1 MASAT
6 VSLVDT
12 QALPLEKA
20 PAVGIYESELEPVS
34 IPTSEAE
41 PTPTPS
47 LSNNSLLITSP
58 YTTADHL
65 LDLTTLDTPNRLLA
79 QALTALTPIRDDY
92 ATGPY
97 TESFNWTAVFKK
109 LHELAAAEG
118 YAWKRERFYVVAFRS
133 ILNADADGDRLHLLD
148 ERSHAEAVA
157 SGGLLK
163 YWFGSKNA
171 KRENLATCVWRSRED
186 ARAGGTGPWHAKA
199 RGAAKEMYE
208 RIVFTTLELVI
219 GEGVGDWEFS
229 AWKD

>member
-1 MASAT
+1 MASAA
-6 VSLVDT
+6 VSLVDS

-20 PAVGIYESELEPVS
+20 PAIGIYESEPEPVS
-34 IPTSEAE
+34 IPTSDPETA
-41 PTPTPS
+41 PTPS
-47 LSNNSLLITSP
+47 LSESNLLITSP
-58 YTTADHL
+58 YTTPDHL
-65 LDLTTLDTPNRLLA
+65 LDLTTLDTPNRLFA
-79 QALTALTPIRDDY
+79 QALTALTPIRNDY
-92 ATGPY
+92 ATAPY
-97 TESFNWTAVFKK
+97 TESFNWAAVFEK
-109 LHELAAAEG
+109 LHALAAAEV

-148 ERSHAEAVA
+148 ERSHAEAVT

-171 KRENLATCVWRSRED
+171 RRENLATCVWRSRED

-208 RIVFTTLELVI
+208 RIEFTTLELVI
-219 GEGVGDWEFS
+219 GEEVGDWEFS